1 MINVPQLNF
10 QEIVIDLK
18 LPVEIEG
25 PKMIVPSSMEAFL
38 DVTESTIISF
48 SEAGEMAQR
57 LRALAVLLGILSSN
71 PIYNEIWC
79 PLLALSH
86 TC

>member
-25 PKMIVPSSMEAFL
+25 SKMIVPSSMEAFL

-48 SEAGEMAQR
+48 SETGEMAQR
-57 LRALAVLLGILSSN
+57 LRALV
-71 PIYNEIWC
+71 
-79 PLLALSH
+79 ALKGPGFNSQDRSVV
-86 TC
+86 TCMQVKHL